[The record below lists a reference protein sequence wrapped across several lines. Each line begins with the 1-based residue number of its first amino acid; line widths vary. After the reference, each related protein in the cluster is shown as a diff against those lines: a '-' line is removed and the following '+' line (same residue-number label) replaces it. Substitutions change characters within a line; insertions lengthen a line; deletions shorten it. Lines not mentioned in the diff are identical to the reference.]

1 MSELERAIADF
12 LALERVA
19 VAGVSR
25 DSRQPANLIFRKL
38 SAGNRSVFAVNPNA
52 ASVEGETAY
61 PSVAAIP
68 GGVEGVV
75 VVTTPAAALGVIEE
89 CAAAGVRQV
98 WLHRSFGDGSVS
110 PAAVERCRQLGL
122 RVIPGVCPMMY
133 AEPVDGGHKFMKL
146 LIRVTGKLPQPA

>member
-12 LALERVA
+12 LALGRVA

-25 DSRQPANLIFRKL
+25 DPRQPANLIFRKL
-38 SAGNRSVFAVNPNA
+38 KTGKRRVFAVNPNA
-52 ASVEGETAY
+52 TSVEGETAY
-61 PSVAAIP
+61 PTVAAIP

-75 VVTTPAAALGVIEE
+75 VVTTPAAALGVIED
-89 CAAAGVRQV
+89 CARAGARQV

-110 PAAVERCRQLGL
+110 PAAVERCHELGL

-133 AEPVDGGHKFMKL
+133 AEPVDAGHKCMKF
-146 LIRVTGKLPQPA
+146 LIRVTGKLPRPA